1 MKDDDKTIT
10 EGDESEAAPE
20 PEAKTDAPVKKA
32 RSKIDGIEVDLDDG
46 IDPAEVE
53 AHGAESRDDA
63 QIDWDAVEAA
73 AADTS
78 RMEN

>member
-1 MKDDDKTIT
+1 MRDDDKTIT
-10 EGDESEAAPE
+10 EGGESEAAPE
-20 PEAKTDAPVKKA
+20 SKAEADAPVKKA

-53 AHGAESRDDA
+53 AYGAESRDDA

-78 RMEN
+78 KVVA